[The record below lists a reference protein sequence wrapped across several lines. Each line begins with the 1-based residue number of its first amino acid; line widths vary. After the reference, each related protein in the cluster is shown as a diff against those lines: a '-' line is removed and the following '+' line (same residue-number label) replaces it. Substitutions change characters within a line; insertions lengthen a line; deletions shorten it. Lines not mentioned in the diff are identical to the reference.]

1 MAPANSQSKAQLT
14 VRTLGNMTL
23 QWQNCGGD
31 SSSGQPQW
39 PISPDPVVLE
49 PTKPAPEYPEDET
62 PGDLP
67 PLEPE
72 TGL

>member
-1 MAPANSQSKAQLT
+1 
-14 VRTLGNMTL
+14 MTL
-23 QWQNCGGD
+23 HWQNCGGD
-31 SSSGQPQW
+31 GSPSQPQW
-39 PISPDPVVLE
+39 PINPNPVVLE
-49 PTKPAPEYPEDET
+49 PIEPAPEYPEDET